1 MLSKEEVKKLKRE
14 REKILKE
21 IRGIKNLMRGS
32 MYNRE
37 RKCGKK
43 SCWCS
48 RREGGHPETMLTVH
62 FKGEQ
67 IGISVPKE
75 KRDEIGE
82 MLKEYDRLWGF
93 IEELTRINL
102 KLMRS

>member
-37 RKCGKK
+37 RKCGKRVVGVQEEK
-43 SCWCS
+43 VVILRQCLRFISKGS
-48 RREGGHPETMLTVH
+48 R
-62 FKGEQ
+62 
-67 IGISVPKE
+67 
-75 KRDEIGE
+75 
-82 MLKEYDRLWGF
+82 
-93 IEELTRINL
+93 
-102 KLMRS
+102 